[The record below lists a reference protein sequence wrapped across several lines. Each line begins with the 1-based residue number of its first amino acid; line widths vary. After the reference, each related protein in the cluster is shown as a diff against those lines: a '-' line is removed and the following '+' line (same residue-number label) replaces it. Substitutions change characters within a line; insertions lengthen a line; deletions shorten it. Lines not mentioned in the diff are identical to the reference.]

1 MSVIATVTVTE
12 KKDSSGNYL
21 GEHEY
26 TVTYTSKKGQDD
38 SGNKTDPDVSATNPT
53 GTGTDTEFNNFV
65 VAPVNVEFDFTKKL
79 SGRNLKANEFTFN
92 LLNEAGAVV
101 GTAKMMRTVILNSR
115 ALNTKL
121 VTLEQILQESEM
133 TARPLITL

>member
-79 SGRNLKANEFTFN
+79 SGRNLKANEFTF
-92 LLNEAGAVV
+92 
-101 GTAKMMRTVILNSR
+101 
-115 ALNTKL
+115 
-121 VTLEQILQESEM
+121 
-133 TARPLITL
+133 